1 MRCRSRDACRGERDG
16 GGVAASVVPAARSDS
31 CRFSQPAPGVARAR
45 AHDSPFDPGCTGGAG
60 RARLSPAP
68 PPERSSLSQ
77 LLARRVHSTAMFNRV
92 HCCQQRPP
100 VPATSPLAARI
111 LSQLDQLPKAPGWDD
126 KPYCPPGAFGTCL
139 GNCIN
144 PGARD
149 WKGGHASQPAWSG
162 GLQGT
167 FEASVCVQRA
177 GCAQAGVPGIVPAG
191 LAASRGSQAR
201 PHPVYENS
209 GLHACCCYNMDCK
222 TSQASKRPAAWRLQ
236 QAGGRLSWGGI
247 ADPCSYY

>member
-1 MRCRSRDACRGERDG
+1 MPAGGKGTAAAWRHQWCLQPEATAVASHNQRRAWRGPARMIHRSIQ
-16 GGVAASVVPAARSDS
+16 AA
-31 CRFSQPAPGVARAR
+31 Q
-45 AHDSPFDPGCTGGAG
+45 AG
-60 RARLSPAP
+60 LAGARLSPAP